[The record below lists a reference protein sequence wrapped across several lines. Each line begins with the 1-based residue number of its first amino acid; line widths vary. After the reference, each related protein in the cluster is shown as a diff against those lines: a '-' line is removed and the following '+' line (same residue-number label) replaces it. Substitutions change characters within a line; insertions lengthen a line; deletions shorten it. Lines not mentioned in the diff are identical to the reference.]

1 MKVSSLDAAAAF
13 VAVARHRSFT
23 AAAAELGVT
32 RSAVSQTIKGFEQ
45 RLGVALLARTTR
57 DVGLTEAG
65 AALYAEL
72 APVIGTVGRAIERM
86 AEHSG
91 RPAGL
96 LRLSVPHVAV
106 PLVIEPILAGF
117 LEKHPQ
123 VQIEIRVEN
132 GGDDGVAD
140 IVEQGFD
147 AGICLGETVAQ
158 DMVSVRLT
166 PPTRTVVIGSP
177 AYFAKHGVPQRPE
190 DLVRHDCVNTRQ
202 TPRGGLDRWKFQRN
216 GEAFETAVRGR
227 VIANDTPTLMRCAVD
242 GLGLVSHLESVVRP
256 WIERGEVRTVL
267 DGYSV
272 GTPGLFLYF
281 PARRQVLP
289 KLRAFIEHARDKLN
303 GATQHFEGRGTTS
316 ARKPR
321 LKRGV
326 RSHLLEKD
334 CRCVPPLS
342 TDKAALRVARV
353 TAR

>member
-1 MKVSSLDAAAAF
+1 MKLSSLDSAAAF

-86 AEHSG
+86 AEYSG

-96 LRLSVPHVAV
+96 LRLNVPHIAV
-106 PLVIEPILAGF
+106 PLVLEPILVGF
-117 LEKHPQ
+117 LAKHPQ
-123 VQIEIRVEN
+123 VQIEIFC
-132 GGDDGVAD
+132 DDGFAN

-147 AGICLGETVAQ
+147 AGIRLGEMVAQ

-177 AYFAKHGVPQRPE
+177 AYFEKHGVPQRPE
-190 DLVRHDCVNTRQ
+190 DLVQHDCVNYRQ
-202 TPRGGLDRWKFQRN
+202 ISRGGLYRWEFQRE
-216 GEAFETAVRGR
+216 GEEFEIAVKGR
-227 VIANDTPTLMRCAVD
+227 VIANDTPTLMRCAID

-267 DGYSV
+267 DEYSV
-272 GTPGLFLYF
+272 ATPGFFLYF
-281 PARRQVLP
+281 PARAQVLP
-289 KLRAFIEHARDKLN
+289 KLRAFIDSARDKLN
-303 GATQHFEGRGTTS
+303 ETAQQSRHRGVIS

-321 LKRGV
+321 LKWDATTR
-326 RSHLLEKD
+326 R
-334 CRCVPPLS
+334 PQPLS
-342 TDKAALRVARV
+342 
-353 TAR
+353 

>member
-1 MKVSSLDAAAAF
+1 MKLSSLDSAAAF

-32 RSAVSQTIKGFEQ
+32 RSAVSQTIKAFEQ

-86 AEHSG
+86 AEYSG
-91 RPAGL
+91 RPAGV
-96 LRLSVPHVAV
+96 LRLNLPHIAV

-123 VQIEIRVEN
+123 VQVEIFC
-132 GGDDGVAD
+132 DDALAN

-147 AGICLGETVAQ
+147 AGIRLGEMVAQ

-177 AYFAKHGVPQRPE
+177 AYFEKHGVPQRPE
-190 DLVRHDCVNTRQ
+190 DLVRHDCVNYRQ
-202 TPRGGLDRWKFQRN
+202 ISRGALYRWEFQRD
-216 GEAFETAVRGR
+216 GEEFEITVKGR

-256 WIERGEVRTVL
+256 WIDRGEVRTVL
-267 DGYSV
+267 DEYSV
-272 GTPGLFLYF
+272 STPGFFLYF
-281 PARRQVLP
+281 PARSQVLP
-289 KLRAFIEHARDKLN
+289 KLRAFIDYARVDRVDVLREPT
-303 GATQHFEGRGTTS
+303 GRATPAT
-316 ARKPR
+316 RKPR
-321 LKRGV
+321 LKWDPATKRPRPV
-326 RSHLLEKD
+326 S
-334 CRCVPPLS
+334 
-342 TDKAALRVARV
+342 
-353 TAR
+353 